1 MKLHEHQAKELLR
14 DYGLPVPLG
23 VVCLSPPEA
32 RKACE
37 AMGPVVIKAQVLVG
51 GRGKAGGVKVA
62 RNPDEAEMIAGNIL
76 GMDIKGLTVG
86 KVLVEP
92 ALEIADEIYVGVT
105 TDRAGRCNSLMISAA
120 GGVDIEQVAEE
131 TPEKIARIRINP
143 ALGLRD
149 FQVRQAV
156 FQAGLRPEVIA
167 AAPKILQGLYKAY
180 IALDANLA
188 EINPLVVT
196 SDGQVIAADA
206 KIVIDEN
213 AEFRQSALEKYKDT
227 SADDPL
233 EAKAKEIGLN
243 YVRLFGTVGIMGNGA
258 GLVMTALDE
267 VKRAG
272 AEPANFLDIGGG
284 AKADIVTAGLG
295 LILSDAN
302 ITVLMINIFG
312 GITRCDEVARGIVA
326 ARKTLDIRIP
336 QVVRLTGT
344 NEEEGREI
352 LRGADG
358 ITPAGTME
366 EAAST
371 AARLAST
378 GR

>member
-284 AKADIVTAGLG
+284 ARSQRVASAMDILLRDRRLRSIVVG
-295 LILSDAN
+295 
-302 ITVLMINIFG
+302 VFG
-312 GITRCDEVARGIVA
+312 GITRCDEVAAGILAAIECRGAEVPIF
-326 ARKTLDIRIP
+326 
-336 QVVRLTGT
+336 VRLTGT
-344 NEEEGREI
+344 NEQEGRQ
-352 LRGADG
+352 
-358 ITPAGTME
+358 M
-366 EAAST
+366 
-371 AARLAST
+371 LASAPVELVPSLLE
-378 GR
+378 GARRAVAAAEASA